1 MLKAISL
8 IKWDH
13 FRIRRHN
20 FHIQK
25 ILIETHDPFHQLIS
39 NVLSLI
45 SRVHQKIMQKCDW
58 FSIIK
63 RANQPDQLITIPRR
77 NNLCGIV
84 HRTDKFFGI
93 IAGFPVNG

>member
-8 IKWDH
+8 IKWDR

-25 ILIETHDPFHQLIS
+25 ILIETHDPFHPLIS

-45 SRVHQKIMQKCDW
+45 SKVHQKIMQKCDC

-63 RANQPDQLITIPRR
+63 RTNQPDQLITIPRR
-77 NNLCGIV
+77 NNSCGIV